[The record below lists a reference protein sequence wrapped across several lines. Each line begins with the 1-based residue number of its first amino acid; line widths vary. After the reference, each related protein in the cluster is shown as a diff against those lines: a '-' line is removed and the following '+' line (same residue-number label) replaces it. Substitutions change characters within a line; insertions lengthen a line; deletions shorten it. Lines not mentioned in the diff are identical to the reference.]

1 MTKTTAA
8 VGIAGR
14 NSLSPIMP
22 NTEEKAR
29 GKWTIVTRYPKAEQ
43 IISGIL
49 FLHALNVIEANVI
62 VED

>member
-1 MTKTTAA
+1 MTKTTAT

-14 NSLSPIMP
+14 SSLSLITP

-29 GKWTIVTRYPKAEQ
+29 GKWTIVTQYPKAEQ
-43 IISGIL
+43 IISGTL
-49 FLHALNVIEANVI
+49 FHHVLNVTEANVI